1 MKQNVGIVIEMTG
14 DCKEGERFENLHK
27 AERWIVIEKT
37 IEIESFLVFFV
48 VIRERERVSSWDM
61 YVLYFLL
68 LVCTRELCTTRI
80 VQDCTQILIRIEDYQ
95 SCFGASKNC
104 PPSGKPPTK
113 SARNSPG
120 DPQAPDGVE
129 HWPGCRLHHEPHQ
142 AARRWCKHQCTD
154 SPAPG
159 YEEKPRN
166 VIILSVSASRAEYF
180 SEFKAQLEN
189 IQMNILGRLAHIANF
204 VRFLVQDRPKN
215 LQKHTSKLLKIPNN
229 NKHYIAY
236 SPKAW
241 PCCHR
246 TDII

>member
-1 MKQNVGIVIEMTG
+1 MSDFSCIKN
-14 DCKEGERFENLHK
+14 HP
-27 AERWIVIEKT
+27 
-37 IEIESFLVFFV
+37 SF
-48 VIRERERVSSWDM
+48 D
-61 YVLYFLL
+61 
-68 LVCTRELCTTRI
+68 
-80 VQDCTQILIRIEDYQ
+80 
-95 SCFGASKNC
+95 
-104 PPSGKPPTK
+104 KPPNN
-113 SARNSPG
+113 SAINPLGNPKHLLGWNSSRMKP
-120 DPQAPDGVE
+120 PPK
-129 HWPGCRLHHEPHQ
+129 PHQ

-154 SPAPG
+154 SLAPG

-236 SPKAW
+236 SPKA
-241 PCCHR
+241 
-246 TDII
+246 